1 MADEVKQE
9 AGTEQTAPMSEDLE
23 MTIFSIISAVGTA
36 RSMYI
41 EAIHLAKDGKFDEA
55 EQMVK
60 DAQDVFVEGHHAHA
74 ALIQRAAAGE
84 SIDASMLLMH
94 AEDQLMSAEGFGIL
108 ADEFISV
115 YKKMAGVEEPAA

>member
-1 MADEVKQE
+1 MADQ
-9 AGTEQTAPMSEDLE
+9 DLE

-41 EAIHLAKDGKFDEA
+41 EAIHLAKDGQFEEA
-55 EQMVK
+55 QQMVA
-60 DAQDVFVEGHHAHA
+60 DAQETFVEGHHVHA
-74 ALIQRAAAGE
+74 SLIQRAAAGE
-84 SIDASMLLMH
+84 DIGASMLLMH

-115 YKKMAGVEEPAA
+115 YQKIAEV